1 MTNIYTI
8 YILINILVIYIQTH
22 TVICEPH
29 MNHKAK
35 LIVDYTKIIRKE
47 CRRTTK
53 ESHQTT
59 REDSKRKKN

>member
-35 LIVDYTKIIRKE
+35 LIVDYTKIKKE